1 MHGIERFSWLVDFDL
16 IVPHADDPTMI
27 VTVTDR
33 ERLRKREKQKCR
45 GWLGW
50 VIRVRLADYCY
61 IRLIRL
67 SFVTFSFVFEKQ
79 VTPRGGKPHMAQ
91 HNPIRGAPTSR
102 HRNY

>member
-1 MHGIERFSWLVDFDL
+1 MHGIERFSWFVDFDL

-27 VTVTDR
+27 QLDR
-33 ERLRKREKQKCR
+33 ERMRKREKNIST

-61 IRLIRL
+61 VRLIRRL
-67 SFVTFSFVFEKQ
+67 PFVTFSFVFKKQ
-79 VTPRGGKPHMAQ
+79 VTPHVGKPHMAQ
-91 HNPIRGAPTSR
+91 NNPIRGAPTSR